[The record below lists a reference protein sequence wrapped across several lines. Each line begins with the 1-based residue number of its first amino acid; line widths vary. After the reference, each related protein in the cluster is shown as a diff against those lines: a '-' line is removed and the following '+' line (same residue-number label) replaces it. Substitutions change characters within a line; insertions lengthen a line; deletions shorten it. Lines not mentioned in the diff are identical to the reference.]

1 MVGKNNQHLIDQKAN
16 QHYTRWSLRKL
27 SIGVASV
34 AIASGFFVYTGLGQ
48 VAHADAPAAVEAT
61 VATPQPGV
69 EGSAAT
75 DAAAP
80 AAATPRTSEC
90 RSR

>member
-1 MVGKNNQHLIDQKAN
+1 MYGKNNQHLIEQKAN

-48 VAHADAPAAVEAT
+48 VAHADAPSAVEASVT
-61 VATPQPGV
+61 TPQPGGGRV
-69 EGSAAT
+69 KVN
-75 DAAAP
+75 P
-80 AAATPRTSEC
+80 PVRLLILIPR
-90 RSR
+90 RS

>member
-1 MVGKNNQHLIDQKAN
+1 MYGKNNQHLIEQKAN

-48 VAHADAPAAVEAT
+48 VAHADAPSAVEASVT
-61 VATPQPGV
+61 TPQPGGGG
-69 EGSAAT
+69 EQKSIHQY
-75 DAAAP
+75 DY
-80 AAATPRTSEC
+80 
-90 RSR
+90 